1 MVQRSAARP
10 CPATSNEWFW
20 SESNTPPSHQWCL
33 FPPELYWMGSFPP
46 RPHLKTLETVYCAIL
61 QRFATWRQLHSDIVD
76 AQDRGCNLADI
87 SYAVDM
93 QEWWKVWYRLW
104 RTTCHCPGDQSGC
117 STAPLWMNKAFRKWW
132 RKCPTTLPPTWG
144 DINLDEGSPWC
155 IPCNSRSYFRTEC
168 GPRISWPSPCAIT
181 CVVVVTGRCMVSL

>member
-1 MVQRSAARP
+1 MCIRRRHATPSLAVKQAHCIFLLSIFNAHP
-10 CPATSNEWFW
+10 LFHPAVEGGMISLT
-20 SESNTPPSHQWCL
+20 CL
-33 FPPELYWMGSFPP
+33 DSTAHPFLSQPW
-46 RPHLKTLETVYCAIL
+46 
-61 QRFATWRQLHSDIVD
+61 FATWRQLHSDIVD
-76 AQDRGCNLADI
+76 VQDRGCDLANI

-104 RTTCHCPGDQSGC
+104 RTMCHCPGDQSGC
-117 STAPLWMNKAFRKWW
+117 STAPLQMNKAFCKWW

-181 CVVVVTGRCMVSL
+181 CMVVVTGRCMVSL